1 MYESYVFY
9 TSFHEACK
17 DLEPSQYG
25 KIMYVLNEYALNG
38 VVPESF
44 EDPIVKMAYTFMR
57 PQIDANNQRK
67 DNGKYGAMGGRPK
80 THHTKKENPNTEN
93 NNPMGFENEEKDNPM
108 GFENSENKNPNVNV
122 NANVNVN
129 VNANAD
135 IAAEAAKPA
144 EPAPVSKPKK
154 LPLREREPDNELEAV
169 EKAYLQQWDE
179 LYKAEVVQTPEP
191 PSGMWTECRAHIKQ
205 HLKNGVT
212 VDQMILAVRKAA
224 SDSWVLR
231 GGFLLKTIL
240 SSGVFNRLVN
250 GYETPPEK
258 INGNYILENDRAL
271 MQNADKFFAQNEK
284 TKARFMAEYAPERQV
299 PNEIF

>member
-1 MYESYVFY
+1 MYDSYVFY
-9 TSFHEACK
+9 GSFHEACE
-17 DLEPSQYG
+17 DLTDAQYG
-25 KIMYVLNEYALNG
+25 KIMRTLNDYALNG
-38 VVPESF
+38 IVPEHF
-44 EDPIVKMAYTFMR
+44 DDPLVKMAFTFMK
-57 PQIDANNQRK
+57 PQIDANNARK
-67 DNGKYGAMGGRPK
+67 EAGNKGGRPSN
-80 THHTKKENPNTEN
+80 KKPVVSENTEN
-93 NNPMGFENEEKDNPM
+93 SKPVVS
-108 GFENSENKNPNVNV
+108 ENSTFEKPNVNV

-144 EPAPVSKPKK
+144 EPAQVPKPQKK

-212 VDQMILAVRKAA
+212 VDQMIKAVQKAA

-258 INGNYILENDRAL
+258 INGNYILENDREL